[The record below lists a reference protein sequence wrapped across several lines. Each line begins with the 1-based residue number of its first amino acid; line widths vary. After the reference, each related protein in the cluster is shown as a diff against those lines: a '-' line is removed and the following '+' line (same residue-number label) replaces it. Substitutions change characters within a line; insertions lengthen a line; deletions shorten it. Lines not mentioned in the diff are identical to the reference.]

1 MLHIICAWHCPKCFT
16 NKSPYLILLT
26 VWERHHEYFCFI
38 CRELRHVK
46 AIKFAKSQNASEWYC
61 WDLNPLLIIWLGG
74 PVGEV
79 PAFSSGHCPK
89 VLGSCP
95 QLGSLLFGEPVFP
108 FPSAWY
114 FPYLCSLS
122 LSLTNSNQS
131 INQSSDCGATMII
144 LIFSYIFIFSL
155 NENLLLLQ

>member
-1 MLHIICAWHCPKCFT
+1 MLHLICAWHCPKCFT
-16 NKSPYLILLT
+16 NKSPYLIFLTT
-26 VWERHHEYFCFI
+26 VWERHREYFCFI
-38 CRELRHVK
+38 CRELSHVK
-46 AIKFAKSQNASEWYC
+46 AIKFSKSQNASEWYC

-74 PVGEV
+74 PVSEV

-114 FPYLCSLS
+114 SPYLCSLS
-122 LSLTNSNQS
+122 LSDKYQS
-131 INQSSDCGATMII
+131 INQSSDHGATKII
-144 LIFSYIFIFSL
+144 LIFSYIFIFSF
-155 NENLLLLQ
+155 